1 MRLYVVNTHH
11 FCTTRKGESH
21 RQFWWRNMKE
31 RDHLKE
37 LSLDEKILLKG
48 IFKK

>member
-1 MRLYVVNTHH
+1 
-11 FCTTRKGESH
+11 
-21 RQFWWRNMKE
+21 MKE